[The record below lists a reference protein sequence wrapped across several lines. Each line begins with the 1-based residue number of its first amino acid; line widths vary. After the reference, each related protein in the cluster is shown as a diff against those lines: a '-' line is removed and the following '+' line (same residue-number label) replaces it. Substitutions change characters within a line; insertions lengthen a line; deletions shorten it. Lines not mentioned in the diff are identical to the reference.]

1 MPRIEPPVTPLAEP
15 FWEATRRQELV
26 AQRCDSCD
34 RFVWYPREACP
45 GCLGSDLSWEPLA
58 GTGTIYSFNVMHK
71 PGNPMMGDEV
81 PYVIALVD
89 LDEGIRMTTNIV
101 GTDVVGPS
109 DGSLRC
115 DQRVRVDWSV
125 ELSDGR
131 RLPVFRTTG
140 D

>member
-15 FWEATRRQELV
+15 YWNATRRNELV
-26 AQRCDSCD
+26 AQRCQDCD

-45 GCLGSDLSWEPLA
+45 GCLSADLEWAPLSGA
-58 GTGTIYSFNVMHK
+58 GTIYTFNVMRK

-89 LDEGIRMTTNIV
+89 LDEGIRVSTNII
-101 GTDVVGPS
+101 GADE
-109 DGSLRC
+109 GSVRC
-115 DQRVRVDWSV
+115 DQRVAVDWSV

-131 RLPVFRTTG
+131 RLPVFRTT
-140 D
+140 DD

>member
-15 FWEATRRQELV
+15 YWNATRRNELV
-26 AQRCDSCD
+26 AQRCQDCD

-45 GCLGSDLSWEPLA
+45 GCLSADLEWAPLSGA
-58 GTGTIYSFNVMHK
+58 GTIYTFNVMRK

-81 PYVIALVD
+81 PYVVALVD
-89 LDEGIRMTTNIV
+89 LDEGIRMTTNLV
-101 GTDVVGPS
+101 GTEL
-109 DGSLRC
+109 GSLRC
-115 DQRVRVDWSV
+115 DQRVQIDWSV

-131 RLPVFRTTG
+131 HLPVFRTTG

>member
-15 FWEATRRQELV
+15 YWNATRRNELV
-26 AQRCDSCD
+26 AQRCQDCD

-45 GCLGSDLSWEPLA
+45 GCLSADLEWAPLSGA
-58 GTGTIYSFNVMHK
+58 GTIYTFNVMRK

-89 LDEGIRMTTNIV
+89 LDEGIRVSTNII
-101 GTDVVGPS
+101 GADE
-109 DGSLRC
+109 GSVRC
-115 DQRVRVDWSV
+115 DQRVAVDWSV

-131 RLPVFRTTG
+131 RLPVFRVT
-140 D
+140 DD

>member
-1 MPRIEPPVTPLAEP
+1 MPRIEPPVTALAEP
-15 FWEATRRQELV
+15 FWDATRRQELV
-26 AQRCDSCD
+26 AQRCDACD

-45 GCLGSDLSWEPLA
+45 GCLGADLRWVPLA

-89 LDEGIRMTTNIV
+89 LDEGIRMATNIV
-101 GTDVVGPS
+101 GAA

-115 DQRVRVDWSV
+115 DQPVRVDWSV
-125 ELSDGR
+125 ALSDGR
-131 RLPVFRTTG
+131 HLPVFRTTG

>member
-1 MPRIEPPVTPLAEP
+1 MSRIEPPVTSLAEP
-15 FWEATRRQELV
+15 YWEATRRKELL
-26 AQRCDSCD
+26 AQRCAACH

-45 GCLGSDLSWEPLA
+45 GCLSTDLDWTPVM
-58 GTGTIYSFNVMHK
+58 GTGTIYTFNVMRK

-89 LDEGIRMTTNIV
+89 LEEGIRMTTNIV
-101 GTDVVGPS
+101 DADPRA
-109 DGSLRC
+109 LRC
-115 DQRVRVDWSV
+115 EQPVEVDWSV

-131 RLPVFRTTG
+131 RLPVFRVTR

>member
-15 FWEATRRQELV
+15 YWDATRRRELV

-34 RFVWYPREACP
+34 RFIWYPRQACP
-45 GCLGSDLSWEPLA
+45 GCLGSDLRWAPLA
-58 GTGTIYSFNVMHK
+58 GTGTIYAFNVMHK

-101 GTDVVGPS
+101 GAT

-115 DQRVRVDWSV
+115 DQRVQVDWSV

-131 RLPVFRTTG
+131 HLPVFRTTG
-140 D
+140 E

>member
-1 MPRIEPPVTPLAEP
+1 MPRIEPPVKPLAEP
-15 FWEATRRQELV
+15 YWDATRRRQLV
-26 AQRCDSCD
+26 AQRCDTCD
-34 RFVWYPREACP
+34 RLIWHPREACP
-45 GCLGSDLSWEPLA
+45 GCLSGELSWVPLA

-81 PYVIALVD
+81 PYVVALVD
-89 LDEGIRMTTNIV
+89 LDEGIRMATNIV
-101 GTDVVGPS
+101 GATG
-109 DGSLRC
+109 GSLRC

-131 RLPVFRTTG
+131 RLPVFRAMG

>member
-15 FWEATRRQELV
+15 FWDATRRQELV
-26 AQRCDSCD
+26 AQRCDACD

-45 GCLGSDLSWEPLA
+45 GCLGADLRWEPLA

-89 LDEGIRMTTNIV
+89 LDEGIRMATNIV
-101 GTDVVGPS
+101 GAA
-109 DGSLRC
+109 DGSLHC
-115 DQRVRVDWSV
+115 DQPVRIDWSV
-125 ELSDGR
+125 TLSDGR
-131 RLPVFRTTG
+131 HLPVFRTIG